1 MEEVHGILRRI
12 WNAKEEY
19 AMSNGSGWIHK
30 EQQYVMLIKMY
41 VGMIRLVQYKI
52 SKNSIEW

>member
-1 MEEVHGILRRI
+1 MKECYRILKNNTKYKNNDRECKKVCNFMEEVHGILRRI

-30 EQQYVMLIKMY
+30 EQ
-41 VGMIRLVQYKI
+41 
-52 SKNSIEW
+52 